1 MSLATV
7 DQISGYRASD
17 RGAAQARFRHPLVRR
32 LGLAVYHFLR
42 QSSEAA
48 AMRRAQR
55 ELLELPDNMI
65 ADLGIGRSEISSV
78 VRFGATDPTRIPRGR
93 TLS

>member
-7 DQISGYRASD
+7 DHISGYRASD
-17 RGAAQARFRHPLVRR
+17 HGAAQSPFGHPFVRR
-32 LGLAVYHFLR
+32 LGLAFYHFLR
-42 QSSEAA
+42 RSSEAA
-48 AMRRAQR
+48 AMRRARR

-65 ADLGIGRSEISSV
+65 ADLGISRSEISSV
-78 VRFGATDPTRIPRGR
+78 VRFGAADPTRIPRR